1 VLPVARH
8 FSGACAAELI
18 AGRSNTTETGTGD
31 MLHKCNTFIHWL
43 LEL

>member
-18 AGRSNTTETGTGD
+18 AGQKV
-31 MLHKCNTFIHWL
+31 LHKYNIFYSLVIGAVKKFK
-43 LEL
+43 

>member
-18 AGRSNTTETGTGD
+18 AGRSNTTETGTED
-31 MLHKCNTFIHWL
+31 MLHKCNC
-43 LEL
+43 E